1 MPLLTSLLEV
11 VRATVSWQSPRICGT
26 LEPMARQTAPT
37 EGAVRTSLKDDIAA
51 YRHDLVRRGFSSI
64 EAQKSVSI
72 VELMAEKTEART
84 ARGLELAAIMDFLTI
99 RSTERGWGPKTHDN
113 NLQRLRDFG
122 TFLVERG
129 RLHENLFLKIRK
141 VRREKT
147 VYGGD
152 NTGSRAFTLE
162 EQRAVIRVAEDAVDY
177 LLRNNRA
184 CNYRDRCY
192 RLFGLTGLRHLE
204 MKKLPW
210 CDVYIDEAPFHIKC
224 SAKWTKSKRWDEI
237 PLNREAVQILRDQR
251 KVTGG
256 HPLVWESVPSLETL
270 NADMREA
277 GVAKVDARGRHAGYH
292 SFRKGLNTQTR
303 LNKTDPDIRRK
314 LLRHEDLSLTM
325 GTYSDVVRA
334 EMERAVECL
343 QRLGEPED
351 VETEL
356 STSRPR
362 PPPKSRNDLTDRGQP
377 SDSGRGTSAS
387 TTRTTRTADR
397 PLGLVDHS
405 RLSQQSEPT
414 RLGSVCGPA
423 SGGAVRAPRHVW
435 GDGPEG
441 IGGSNPPPS
450 ASVPRN
456 ARDIERPRFEDLDL
470 VEALIA
476 GLLAFRER
484 LSKGRSR
491 AESLGD
497 GSCTEAVRV
506 RRPRRSQPG
515 QRRA

>member
-11 VRATVSWQSPRICGT
+11 VRATVSWQSPRIGGT
-26 LEPMARQTAPT
+26 VDPMAQRTAPT
-37 EGAVRTSLKDDIAA
+37 EGAVSPSLKDDIAA

-129 RLHENLFLKIRK
+129 RLQENLFLKIRK

-184 CNYRDRCY
+184 CNHRDRCY

-204 MKKLPW
+204 MKRLPW
-210 CDVYIDEAPFHIKC
+210 CDVYIDAPPFHIKC

-256 HPLVWESVPSLETL
+256 QPLVWESVPSLETL

-325 GTYSDVVRA
+325 GAYSDVVRA

-351 VETEL
+351 VETDL
-356 STSRPR
+356 STSSPR
-362 PPPKSRNDLTDRGQP
+362 PPPNRKNDLTERGEM
-377 SDSGRGTSAS
+377 SDSMGGASAS
-387 TTRTTRTADR
+387 PHSHNSDR
-397 PLGLVDHS
+397 RQAPGPVDHS
-405 RLSQQSEPT
+405 RMHQQPRT
-414 RLGSVCGPA
+414 TGFGPVCGPA
-423 SGGAVRAPRHVW
+423 SGGAVQDPQHVW
-435 GDGPEG
+435 GDETAG

-450 ASVPRN
+450 AFVPRY
-456 ARDIERPRFEDLDL
+456 ARDTERPRHEVLDL

-476 GLLAFRER
+476 GLFAFRER
-484 LSKGRSR
+484 LEQRR
-491 AESLGD
+491 RQAESVAH
-497 GSCTEAVRV
+497 GSEECARTVPARKS
-506 RRPRRSQPG
+506 RPRR
-515 QRRA
+515 R